1 MPETTTTS
9 IDDAVRKYVAESR
22 YVMQERP
29 GVIFAFL
36 RSENLPKGQ
45 GSTVNIPKYGTVNT
59 TALTEGVDMASAQE
73 ITDTNTAL
81 TPSEYGGQVILTDM
95 MLDTVKDEFF
105 RVAGKLLGEGF
116 DRQRE
121 QTLADDMANFSV
133 IIGSAGTALNVG
145 HVMAGYASIKY
156 NAPAAGVAGRG
167 GEPAPDPVALFQTP
181 AAIHS
186 LRKSMVGH
194 VAGAVVQA
202 SGGTASM
209 GAAPSLGGAPAHTG
223 FMVDD
228 VTVHSSINFNKD
240 TSDDVVGGLLS
251 KEGIIT
257 ATLGGGPDAEKERD
271 SSLRAW
277 ELNFVG
283 RWGRVEYNDAWGRAV
298 TMDSALPGA

>member
-1 MPETTTTS
+1 MPETTKTS

-22 YVMQERP
+22 YTMQERP

-45 GSTVNIPKYGTVNT
+45 GGTVNIPKYGTVNT
-59 TALTEGVDMASAQE
+59 TALTEGVDMATAQE
-73 ITDTNTAL
+73 ITDANTAL
-81 TPSEYGGQVILTDM
+81 TPSEFGGQVILTDM

-133 IIGSAGTALNVG
+133 IIGAAGTALNVG

-156 NAPAAGVAGRG
+156 NAPADGTAGRG

-186 LRKSMVGH
+186 LRKTLVGG
-194 VAGAVVQA
+194 V
-202 SGGTASM
+202 
-209 GAAPSLGGAPAHTG
+209 GAPGATQISPEMGRAGSHTG
-223 FMVDD
+223 FVVDD
-228 VTVHSSINFNKD
+228 VTVHSSINFSKD
-240 TSDDVVGGLLS
+240 TLDDVVGGLLS
-251 KEGIIT
+251 SEALIT

-271 SSLRAW
+271 ASLRAW

-283 RWGRVEYNDAWGRAV
+283 RWGRVEYNDAWGRAM
-298 TMDSALPGA
+298 TFDSALPAS